1 MLQIRFAFAGNYG
14 NEDSLKVILPT
25 GYEVKAVEAGKKY
38 DVFTDSGNMVG
49 SIEIVEGAVAIS
61 FYDNPEGQDFV
72 SAWGLKHQTHNPKT
86 ILYGYVYY
94 VLETDRWQL
103 DHVPTVLLETAMEM
117 IGNYDQAD
125 NTYFVSFLRGEWK
138 SDSLTVLSMQKVK
151 REGKLARNTGPT
163 TLLLGNIENSW
174 SMQ

>member
-1 MLQIRFAFAGNYG
+1 MLQIRFAGNYG
-14 NEDSLKVILPT
+14 SEDSLKAILPT
-25 GYEVKAVEAGKKY
+25 GYEVRTVDSGRKY
-38 DVFTDSGNMVG
+38 DVLTFTGNSVG

-61 FYDNPEGQDFV
+61 FYDTPEGQDFA
-72 SAWGLKHQTHNPKT
+72 SAWGLKYQSHNPKT

-103 DHVPTVLLETAMEM
+103 DRDPSVLLETAMEM

-138 SDSLTVLSMQKVK
+138 PDELTVLSIQKVK
-151 REGKLARNTGPT
+151 RGGKLARNTGPE
-163 TLLLGNIENSW
+163 TLLLGNLENSW